1 MRMFPLGTV
10 LMPGALMPL
19 RVFEPR
25 YQALVDEVVETGEPF
40 GIVLIERGFEVGGGD
55 QRFEVGTEAHVVG
68 VGDLEGGHRA
78 VIVRGGGRFRVV
90 EWLPDDPYPR
100 AEVESID
107 EPPGFMPDVDGAEAA
122 VRQSH
127 ALLSELGHDVGLDDV
142 LVPEDDP
149 VTASWVLASL
159 CPVGPLDAQDILEAG
174 DAAIRLQLI
183 REFADD
189 QSALC
194 RMRLGGG

>member
-1 MRMFPLGTV
+1 MFPLGTV

-19 RVFEPR
+19 RVFEDR
-25 YQALVDEVVETGEPF
+25 YQRLLDEVIESAEPF

-55 QRFEVGTEAHVVG
+55 QRFAIGAEAHLVG
-68 VGDLEGGHRA
+68 VGDLEDGHRGI
-78 VIVRGGGRFRVV
+78 VIRGGRRFRVT

-100 AEVESID
+100 AEVEFLD
-107 EPPGFMPDVDGAEAA
+107 EPAGFMPDVDGAEAA
-122 VRQSH
+122 IRQSH
-127 ALLSELGHDVGLDDV
+127 ALMSELGHDLGLDEIE
-142 LVPEDDP
+142 VPEDP
-149 VTASWVLASL
+149 VVASWLLGSM
-159 CPVGPLDAQDILEAG
+159 CPVGPLDAQEILAAE
-174 DAAIRLQLI
+174 DASVRLQLI